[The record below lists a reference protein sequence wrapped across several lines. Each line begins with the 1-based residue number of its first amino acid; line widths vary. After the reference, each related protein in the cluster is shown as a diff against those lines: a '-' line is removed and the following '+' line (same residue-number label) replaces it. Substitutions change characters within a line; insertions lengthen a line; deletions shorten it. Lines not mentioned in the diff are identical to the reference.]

1 MPSNVRFIMFIF
13 LCDAC
18 IIPERLQF
26 EVLHQSL
33 ENEDEILLAIAGIKQ
48 VLLFCLLFITHRENS
63 VTRLTI
69 VLPWTRMS

>member
-1 MPSNVRFIMFIF
+1 MMFIF
-13 LCDAC
+13 LCDVC

-48 VLLFCLLFITHRENS
+48 VLLFWLLFITHRENS